1 MWTAIL
7 NISGWASF
15 YLLILFYVRWIIRE
29 HAFFAGADPE
39 NWKGP
44 WEAAQS
50 SPDRRSHLPVMGSP
64 LSSAVI
70 HG

>member
-7 NISGWASF
+7 NISGWALF

-29 HAFFAGADPE
+29 HAFFAGEDPE

-44 WEAAQS
+44 SGAAQS

-64 LSSAVI
+64 FFPSI
-70 HG
+70 IRG